1 MPLGTEVGFD
11 PGDTVLDGDLVPSLK
26 GAQPPPHFW
35 PMSTVGKRL
44 DGAWYGGKP
53 RPGPHCVHGDSAE
66 LAPPHHR

>member
-44 DGAWYGGKP
+44 DRWMDQEAI
-53 RPGPHCVHGDSAE
+53 
-66 LAPPHHR
+66 